1 MKRYLFLSLGLLLLD
16 QWSKHWVMAN
26 MALGESWVLS
36 AYLSMTHV
44 HNPGAAFSLLADDVF
59 WQKTLL
65 LSVSVLL
72 SLALAIWMYRTPTT
86 ERLKLVA
93 LSLILGGALGNLYD
107 RISLSKVVDFIDLH
121 YNDWYWPVFNL
132 ADTWIVLGV
141 ILLLIA
147 DSKKT

>member
-1 MKRYLFLSLGLLLLD
+1 MKRYLLFVLGLLLLD
-16 QWSKHWVMAN
+16 QWSKHWVMAQ
-26 MALGESWVLS
+26 MALGESWALN
-36 AYLSMTHV
+36 AYVSITYV
-44 HNPGAAFSLLADDVF
+44 HNPGAAFSLLADNLF

-65 LSVSVLL
+65 LTLSVVLSV
-72 SLALAIWMYRTPTT
+72 AIIIWMYKTPVTQ
-86 ERLKLVA
+86 RLKLSA

-107 RISLSKVVDFIDLH
+107 RISLSKVVDFIDFH

-141 ILLLIA
+141 VLLLIA